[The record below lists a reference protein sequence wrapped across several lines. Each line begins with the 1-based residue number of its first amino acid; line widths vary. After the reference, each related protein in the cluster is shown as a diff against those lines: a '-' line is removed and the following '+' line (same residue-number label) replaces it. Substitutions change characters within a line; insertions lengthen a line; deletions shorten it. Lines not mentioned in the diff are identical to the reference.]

1 MNERLKEFMD
11 SVAGKVT
18 AGILMVAVVGMVY
31 WSARSSFGSSDA
43 SRMASDRVFVCS
55 KTGKSFWHTLE
66 KGEKLPIYS
75 KYSGD
80 KTGYPA
86 EMCFWNADGSIR
98 REGVP
103 VLLNQYKGDGEPTFC
118 PDCGRLVVGHNPAA
132 DPSRKPPPTK
142 AEFQSRKGNKELL
155 NNNTDR

>member
-1 MNERLKEFMD
+1 MNERLKEYMD

-18 AGILMVAVVGMVY
+18 AGILIVACVAMVY
-31 WSARSSFGSSDA
+31 WSARSSFGSSA
-43 SRMASDRVFVCS
+43 GRMASDRVFVCA
-55 KTGKSFWHTLE
+55 KTGKSFSHTLA

-75 KYSGD
+75 KYSGEN
-80 KTGYPA
+80 TAYPA
-86 EMCFWNADGSIR
+86 EMCTWNADGSIR
-98 REGVP
+98 KEGVP
-103 VLLNQYKGDGEPTFC
+103 VLLNQYKGNAEPTFC

-142 AEFQSRKGNKELL
+142 AEFQARKGRELI